1 MSILISIIIPVF
13 NVERYLAT
21 CLDSIV
27 QQNAIDIEVILANDG
42 SNDNSGYIANR
53 YTQQYDFIKVI
64 QQSNQGVSAARNRAI
79 QEATGK
85 YLVFLDSDDVLY
97 KSFFQKI
104 LDLIKIQPDII
115 EINADLIDEEG
126 TLLYK
131 KVFLLGNTK
140 TSLNNTDI
148 AKLRLHKQAKYYLC
162 SRIIRRELVE
172 DLRFNERIG
181 FCEDALYLTEC
192 YFRAAKIITVD
203 QSLYGYR
210 QHATNVTKVDAS
222 GNIDQLTDLA
232 KIIKHKT
239 IASTDTSYKSY
250 YLSLLVN
257 MVHLRKSMYA
267 IENRRLACDDIS
279 LNNINFIK
287 MFSQE
292 ACFDKGNSVSWI
304 RQFSILAPKA
314 SNLLILVRIFL
325 KKS

>member
-21 CLDSIV
+21 CLDSVI
-27 QQNAIDIEVILANDG
+27 QQSAIDIEVIIANDG
-42 SNDNSGYIANR
+42 SNDNSGYIADR

-97 KSFFQKI
+97 KGFFQKI

-115 EINADLIDEEG
+115 EINADLIDEAG

-131 KVFLLGNTK
+131 KVFLLGNTT

-148 AKLRLHKQAKYYLC
+148 AKLRLHKQAKYYLW

-210 QHATNVTKVDAS
+210 QHATNATKVDAS

-279 LNNINFIK
+279 LNDINFIK
-287 MFSQE
+287 IFSQE

>member
-21 CLDSIV
+21 CLDSII
-27 QQNAIDIEVILANDG
+27 QQSAIDIEVIIANDG
-42 SNDNSGYIANR
+42 SNDNSGYIADR

-97 KSFFQKI
+97 KGFFQKI

-115 EINADLIDEEG
+115 EINADLIDEAG
-126 TLLYK
+126 TVLYK
-131 KVFLLGNTK
+131 KVFLLGNTT

-148 AKLRLHKQAKYYLC
+148 AKLRLHKQAKYYLF

-210 QHATNVTKVDAS
+210 QHATNATKVDAS

-287 MFSQE
+287 KFSQE

-314 SNLLILVRIFL
+314 SNLLILVRMFL

>member
-21 CLDSIV
+21 CLDSII
-27 QQNAIDIEVILANDG
+27 QQSAIDIEVIIANDG
-42 SNDNSGYIANR
+42 SNDNSGYIADR

-97 KSFFQKI
+97 KGFFQKI

-115 EINADLIDEEG
+115 EINADLIDEAG
-126 TLLYK
+126 TVLYK
-131 KVFLLGNTK
+131 KVFLLGNTT

-148 AKLRLHKQAKYYLC
+148 AKLRLHKQAKYYLF

-210 QHATNVTKVDAS
+210 QHATNATKVDAS

-287 MFSQE
+287 KFSQE

>member
-1 MSILISIIIPVF
+1 MPLLISIIIPAF
-13 NVERYLAT
+13 NAERYLSE

-27 QQNAIDIEVILANDG
+27 NQIDKSVEVIIIDDG
-42 SNDNSGYIANR
+42 STDSTGVIADSYALN
-53 YTQQYDFIKVI
+53 YNFIKVI
-64 QQSNQGVSAARNRAI
+64 HQSNKGVSAARNRAI

-97 KSFFQKI
+97 KGFFQKI

-115 EINADLIDEEG
+115 EINADLIDEAG
-126 TLLYK
+126 TVLYK
-131 KVFLLGNTK
+131 KVFLLGNTT

-148 AKLRLHKQAKYYLC
+148 AKLRLHKQAKYYLF

-210 QHATNVTKVDAS
+210 QHATNATKVDAS

-287 MFSQE
+287 KFSQE